1 MIIHCG
7 RCSTDGRVVGCE
19 DCRRLRESCAAIS
32 AGLARQRLVDANGWD
47 GRQFTRELRGDFLV
61 WTLGRLL
68 ADRCRADA
76 TPEELVVLGAVGE
89 LFREEESPRRCRL
102 CRGDETAVACECV

>member
-1 MIIHCG
+1 MIIRCG
-7 RCSTDGRVVGCE
+7 RCSEGGRVVGCE
-19 DCRRLRESCAAIS
+19 DCRRLRESCAAVS
-32 AGLARQRLVDANGWD
+32 AGPARQRLADANGWD

-68 ADRCRADA
+68 ADRCRENP
-76 TPEELVVLGAVGE
+76 TVEELAALAKVDEV
-89 LFREEESPRRCRL
+89 FPEEESPRRCRF